1 MKILQICK
9 KVPFPLRDG
18 ESLAVN
24 TLSTVFAQEGHE
36 THLLCMNTS
45 KHYRDIN
52 QVRKELLHYAHIHTV
67 DIDNRLTIIGAF
79 TNLFSKLPY
88 HVSRLINKRFEVKLE
103 QVLNAIDYDII
114 QLETLFLSRY
124 VDVIRKYSNCK
135 IVLRCHNVEHLIWHR
150 LAENTP
156 SFFKKNYF
164 KYQSVKLKKYE
175 KHHLNLVDLLLPVSN
190 EDLLMFRQMGLD
202 IPSVVIPIGLD
213 LEKYTFVKKRN
224 TTTDT
229 LDLCFI
235 GTLDWLPNQNG
246 LLWFLENVWPE
257 LSSKFPKGL
266 RLHIAGRKVPYSIKS
281 HSSSNVIIHG
291 EVPDAVAF
299 MKAYDVMIVPL
310 FAGSG
315 QRVKI
320 LEAMALGMP
329 VITTSIGLEGI
340 PVTDG
345 KEVLMINDAAAF
357 IRVTESILNHEIDM
371 KTLGSKSRKFAIANF
386 DQNSIGKQLIRTYQ
400 KILE

>member
-1 MKILQICK
+1 M
-9 KVPFPLRDG
+9 RDG
-18 ESLAVN
+18 ESIAVN
-24 TLSTVFAQEGHE
+24 ALSEVFADQGHQVE
-36 THLLCMNTS
+36 LFCMNTS
-45 KHYRDIN
+45 KHYRDMKEA
-52 QVRKELLHYAHIHTV
+52 RKALSHYAQIHSV
-67 DIDNRLTIIGAF
+67 DVDNRVNLFGAF

-88 HVSRLINKRFEVKLE
+88 HVSRLIDKRFETKLE
-103 QVLNAIDYDII
+103 QVLNANDYDII

-135 IVLRCHNVEHLIWHR
+135 IVVRCHNVEHLIWHR
-150 LAENTP
+150 LAENTS
-156 SFFKKNYF
+156 SFFKKSYLS
-164 KYQSVKLKKYE
+164 YQSAKLKQYE
-175 KHHLNLVDLLLPVSN
+175 KKNINLVDLLLAVSQQ
-190 EDLLMFRQMGLD
+190 DMTAFKMIGLK
-202 IPSVVIPIGLD
+202 IPSEIVPIGLD
-213 LEKYTFVKKRN
+213 LKKYQLKKPKKKTSDTF
-224 TTTDT
+224 
-229 LDLCFI
+229 DLCFI

-246 LLWFLENVWPE
+246 LLWFLEEVWPE
-257 LSSKFPKGL
+257 LSRKYPRGL
-266 RLHIAGRKVPYSIKS
+266 RLYIAGRKAPYSIKS